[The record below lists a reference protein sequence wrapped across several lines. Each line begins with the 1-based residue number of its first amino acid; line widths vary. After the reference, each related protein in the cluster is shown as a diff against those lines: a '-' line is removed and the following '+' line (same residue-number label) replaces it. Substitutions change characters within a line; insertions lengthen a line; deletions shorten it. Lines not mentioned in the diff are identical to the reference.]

1 MQKNVL
7 LKFKIFTQFLKENYL
22 DVYIELCNVYSDIMG
37 RFYFTNFKTYSS
49 EINKL
54 YVDLYTKYDLI
65 INDNPQMMRTML
77 NTKGTNFNQN
87 NKFLNI
93 FFR

>member
-37 RFYFTNFKTYSS
+37 RLYFTSFKTYSS

-87 NKFLNI
+87 NKFLNN
-93 FFR
+93 FF